1 MPNCPIGWWSAV
13 CVSCQRYTAAQHR
26 AVAVDGHLICI
37 HLVSSI
43 NPVKSVPF
51 LSLSSVIVYCK
62 LETGSAGGW
71 DREAEWAS
79 QNWWA
84 VAELWGWGRRQQPS
98 IDIDDRRQGREL
110 LGWVMAGWDEWR
122 VWEGEAWGVFT
133 YLFRFAHW
141 SLIDAQIGKTR
152 MIIICKFAN
161 DDK

>member
-13 CVSCQRYTAAQHR
+13 CVSCQRYTAAHHR
-26 AVAVDGHLICI
+26 AVALNGHLICI

-62 LETGSAGGW
+62 LETGSAGDGTGNQSELA
-71 DREAEWAS
+71 RTAG
-79 QNWWA
+79 
-84 VAELWGWGRRQQPS
+84 VLWGRGRRQQPH
-98 IDIDDRRQGREL
+98 IDIDDRRQGRVL

-133 YLFRFAHW
+133 YLFRFTHW

-152 MIIICKFAN
+152 MMIIICKFAN

>member
-13 CVSCQRYTAAQHR
+13 CVSCQRYTAAHHQPNLHTPCIIDKSCEICPILIPILRHR
-26 AVAVDGHLICI
+26 LLQIGNGIR
-37 HLVSSI
+37 
-43 NPVKSVPF
+43 
-51 LSLSSVIVYCK
+51 
-62 LETGSAGGW
+62 GGW

-79 QNWWA
+79 QDCWA
-84 VAELWGWGRRQQPS
+84 VAELWGWGRRQQPH
-98 IDIDDRRQGREL
+98 IDIDDRRQGRVL

-122 VWEGEAWGVFT
+122 VWEGEVWGVFT

-152 MIIICKFAN
+152 MMIIICKFAN